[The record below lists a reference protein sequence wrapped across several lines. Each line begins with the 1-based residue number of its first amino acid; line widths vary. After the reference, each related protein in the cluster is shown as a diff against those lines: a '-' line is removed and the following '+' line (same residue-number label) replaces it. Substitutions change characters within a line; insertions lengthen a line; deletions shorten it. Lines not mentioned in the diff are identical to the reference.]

1 MSADRR
7 TGATGPDAD
16 PTIDPMIDPMIDPW
30 ARLARLTPARI
41 GLGRAGSGLPTR
53 EVLRFGLAHAQ
64 ARDAVHTP
72 LDAGAVSAG
81 IAGLGFE
88 TLTVASA
95 APDRATYLRRPDLG
109 RALGDGAAAALAAGG
124 DGPVDLAL
132 VVADGLSAR
141 AVHEGAAGFLA
152 AFKPHLDRA
161 GWRVAPVVVATQA
174 RVALGDGVGAA
185 LRARAVVVIIGERP
199 GLSSPDSLGLYLTL
213 DPRVGRSDAERNC
226 ISNVRPAGLSHDLAA
241 FKLDWLLTQAFA
253 LGISGVTLKDDSGPA
268 LAAAPGPTLL
278 GDGSESAQGS

>member
-1 MSADRR
+1 MSADRS
-7 TGATGPDAD
+7 GDEP
-16 PTIDPMIDPMIDPW
+16 DPW
-30 ARLARLTPARI
+30 VRLARLTPARI
-41 GLGRAGSGLPTR
+41 GLGRVGSGLPTR

-72 LDAGAVSAG
+72 LDAEAVAAG
-81 IAGLGFE
+81 IAALGFA
-88 TLTVASA
+88 TIPVASA
-95 APDRATYLRRPDLG
+95 APDRAGYLRRPDLG
-109 RALGDGAAAALAAGG
+109 RALTAEGAAALAARS

-161 GWRVAPVVVATQA
+161 GRRLAPVVVATLA
-174 RVALGDGVGAA
+174 RVALGDGIGAA
-185 LRARAVVVIIGERP
+185 LKARAVVVIIGERP
-199 GLSSPDSLGLYLTL
+199 GLSSPDSLGLYLTF

-253 LGISGVTLKDDSGPA
+253 LGLSGVTLKDGSGPA
-268 LAAAPGPTLL
+268 LDAAPDPTLL
-278 GDGSESAQGS
+278 GGGSQAETDPA